1 MQNLKRDTLI
11 KTKMN
16 PKDFRANYPTIK
28 VRDCGEDRSF
38 ESTATTEIFHEDYDP
53 KTNLFT
59 IGIALHYPRRTEGIK
74 ITFAKVAGTINGKL
88 TAIPA
93 DCYILTQEDFDAV
106 IAGKVI
112 DVPACY

>member
-11 KTKMN
+11 KTKMD

-38 ESTATTEIFHEDYDP
+38 ESTATTEIFHDDYDP
-53 KTNLFT
+53 ETKLFT
-59 IGIALHYPRRTEGIK
+59 IGVALHYPRRTGGIK
-74 ITFAKVAGTINGKL
+74 MTIAKAAGTINGKL